1 MENEERYA
9 SYAAVAGSKAATNFQ
24 TSEAVLDSWEDA
36 AQDGTRSQ
44 ELERTIEEKL
54 GKVKKQSGMQPNA
67 SDSTPNHSGT
77 PDDGS
82 FLNTRPQ
89 GGESRSSADL
99 TCAGSSAPTIR
110 ILKRP
115 QSSGHL
121 PQQGQQ
127 PQNAIAADEHRQEP
141 APNAGPSNDARYSS
155 NGRPGRNTRQNQQ
168 QRTLEERAAAYAEA
182 RMRIFGVADQQIH
195 DDLPVQPNLSMLP
208 RSNQSSPGSSSNR

>member
-1 MENEERYA
+1 
-9 SYAAVAGSKAATNFQ
+9 
-24 TSEAVLDSWEDA
+24 LDSWEDA